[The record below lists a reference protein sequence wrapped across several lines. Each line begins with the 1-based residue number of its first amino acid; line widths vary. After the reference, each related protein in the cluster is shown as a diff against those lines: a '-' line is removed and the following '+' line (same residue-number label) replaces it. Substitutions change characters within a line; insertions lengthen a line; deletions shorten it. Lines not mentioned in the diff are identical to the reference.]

1 MNELLSNTE
10 LLDQASMTA
19 KEYAY
24 KAIYFAREQKG
35 LTDAQAQIASAM
47 IVAASLDYLAG
58 VISQKAD

>member
-1 MNELLSNTE
+1 MLSYDDLMN
-10 LLDQASMTA
+10 QASMTA
-19 KEYAY
+19 QEYAY
-24 KAIYFAREQKG
+24 KAIAFAKDQKG